1 MRQADRENCVRG
13 GFWSGDYRPCAPSLT
28 NRMAVSKRIAALFIL
43 LLLALL
49 ALTPVPAGAQSKKSV
64 ENAEEAKDRAY
75 RELLEANEAVGLAIS
90 ELEAIAREL
99 QELNYTIRRLD
110 AKIEE
115 FDQQVVDLRVS
126 AQEVVVEAYTN
137 SGSGLVTAAFTAGS
151 IQDLLTS
158 QSLIGSAAERDLASL
173 DLLAA
178 VNRENDRLKA
188 EVAVKREDVKAL
200 EEKQAAVVEELTI
213 AADRA
218 DRIYAE
224 AEAKYQDVLE
234 KYKAELRRRA
244 AAEAARKAAA
254 AAAASNSGG
263 GSSSSGAAGLPAS
276 TTAGVVCPVRGNTY
290 FVDTWGAPRPGGRTH
305 KGVDMSGRS
314 GQELQAM
321 QSGKVRLNW
330 HSAGGRQVY
339 VYGDDGI
346 FYYYAH
352 LSGYAGGLSNGDR
365 VAKGQVIGYMGATG
379 NASVTHLH
387 LGMGPIGGG
396 YVNPYPTVRAAC

>member
-1 MRQADRENCVRG
+1 MV
-13 GFWSGDYRPCAPSLT
+13 
-28 NRMAVSKRIAALFIL
+28 VSKRIAPVLVL

-49 ALTPVPAGAQSKKSV
+49 AIAPVPADAQSKKQV
-64 ENAEEAKDRAY
+64 ESAEDAKDRAY
-75 RELLEANEAVGLAIS
+75 RELMEANDAVGYAIS
-90 ELEAIAREL
+90 DLEAIEHEL
-99 QELNYTIRRLD
+99 GELSYTIRRLD
-110 AKIEE
+110 RKIEE
-115 FDQQVVDLRVS
+115 FDQQVIDLRAS

-137 SGSGLVTAAFTAGS
+137 SGSGLVTVAFTAGS

-158 QSLIGSAAERDLASL
+158 QNLIGSAAERDLASL

-188 EVAVKREDVKAL
+188 EVAVKREDVKVL

-213 AADRA
+213 AADKA

-224 AEAKYQDVLE
+224 AESKYKDVLAR
-234 KYKAELRRRA
+234 YKAELKRRAAEEAARRA
-244 AAEAARKAAA
+244 AA
-254 AAAASNSGG
+254 GG
-263 GSSSSGAAGLPAS
+263 GAAGLPAS
-276 TTAGVVCPVRGNTY
+276 ATKGLVCPVRGNTY

-352 LSGYAGGLSNGDR
+352 LSGYPAGLSNGDR
-365 VAKGQVIGYMGATG
+365 VAKGQVVGYMGATG

-387 LGMGPIGGG
+387 FGMGPIGGG

>member
-1 MRQADRENCVRG
+1 MPAQRCQPAKTGLRRRDPFGEYPG
-13 GFWSGDYRPCAPSLT
+13 SPSSLVA
-28 NRMAVSKRIAALFIL
+28 RMVVLKRIAPIL
-43 LLLALL
+43 LLPLLLALP
-49 ALTPVPAGAQSKKSV
+49 ALSPLPADAQTKKAV
-64 ENAEEAKDRAY
+64 ESAEEAKERAY
-75 RELLEANEAVGLAIS
+75 RELLEANEAVGLAVS
-90 ELEAIAREL
+90 ELEAIEAEL
-99 QELNYTIRRLD
+99 ADHNYVIRRLD
-110 AKIEE
+110 NKIEE
-115 FDQQVVDLRVS
+115 FDQKVVDLRQS

-137 SGSGLVTAAFTAGS
+137 SGSGLVAVAFTAES

-158 QSLIGSAAERDLASL
+158 QSLIGNAAQRDLASL

-188 EVAVKREDVKAL
+188 EVAVKREEVKIL
-200 EEKQAAVVEELTI
+200 EEQQAAKVEELMV
-213 AADRA
+213 AAEKA

-224 AEAKYQDVLE
+224 AEAKYADVLAR
-234 KYKAELRRRA
+234 YKAELKRRA
-244 AAEAARKAAA
+244 AAEAARRAAA
-254 AAAASNSGG
+254 GG
-263 GSSSSGAAGLPAS
+263 GAAGLPAS

-305 KGVDMSGRS
+305 KGVDMSGRM
-314 GQELQAM
+314 GQELVAM

-352 LSGYAGGLSNGDR
+352 LSGYASGLQNGDR

-379 NASVTHLH
+379 NASVVHLH